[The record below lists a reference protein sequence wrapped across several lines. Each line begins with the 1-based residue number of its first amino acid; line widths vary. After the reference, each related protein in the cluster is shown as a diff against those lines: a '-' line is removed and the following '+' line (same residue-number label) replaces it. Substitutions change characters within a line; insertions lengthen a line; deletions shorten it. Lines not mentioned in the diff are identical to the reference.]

1 MIAWQIPQEPGHILS
16 RVYNCTGSKKF
27 PTLPFWKKTFS
38 SDKISDDFFSHSL
51 RISIKVNF
59 NLPKFLTTFY
69 FSPMPV
75 SQLQVQKYN
84 CTPKFLMNFFRHSL
98 KMFRFSPLFSTY
110 KVTTTT
116 AQFTFYNCKWHLT
129 TAEIVISYTLKYAL
143 TGAYQDCI
151 HNVLWRKQCFINND
165 NNYQTWNMLLL
176 ALIYY
181 QTLNYCKHS
190 SFL

>member
-84 CTPKFLMNFFRHSL
+84 CTPKFLMNYFRHSL
-98 KMFRFSPLFSTY
+98 KMFRFHLCSPLTKLQLQLLNSPF
-110 KVTTTT
+110 TT
-116 AQFTFYNCKWHLT
+116 ANDIWQLQK
-129 TAEIVISYTLKYAL
+129 
-143 TGAYQDCI
+143 
-151 HNVLWRKQCFINND
+151 LWSVTR
-165 NNYQTWNMLLL
+165 
-176 ALIYY
+176 
-181 QTLNYCKHS
+181 
-190 SFL
+190 

>member
-1 MIAWQIPQEPGHILS
+1 MIAWQIPQEPGHNYFKQSLQLHREQNVS
-16 RVYNCTGSKKF
+16 DLTFLK
-27 PTLPFWKKTFS
+27 KKTFS

-116 AQFTFYNCKWHLT
+116 AQFTFYNCK
-129 TAEIVISYTLKYAL
+129 
-143 TGAYQDCI
+143 
-151 HNVLWRKQCFINND
+151 
-165 NNYQTWNMLLL
+165 
-176 ALIYY
+176 
-181 QTLNYCKHS
+181 
-190 SFL
+190 